1 MMNSA
6 DSAGNF
12 HSRPFL
18 FSPLRSSATRRF
30 SSPPSS
36 PPASKQSALLPP
48 LSPISFNTITTGVD
62 ILNKIYWS
70 LQWGVQDAKILKA
83 HPITNSRTFNTAISS
98 FNADHEP
105 GRDLT
110 EKEWT
115 TIVNPQQK
123 VWTATCVFDWALL
136 DNDAS
141 DAVDDFPHGG
151 PIVFDG
157 KSTVRDVLTAIAHL
171 KHPYGWFEGIEQV
184 SSGKWILKFGP

>member
-1 MMNSA
+1 MNSG

-12 HSRPFL
+12 HLARPIL
-18 FSPLRSSATRRF
+18 SPLSSSVTRHF
-30 SSPPSS
+30 PAPPSS
-36 PPASKQSALLPP
+36 LPASKRSLLLPP
-48 LSPISFNTITTGVD
+48 LSPITFKTVTGVD

-83 HPITNSRTFNTAISS
+83 HPIINSRTFNTGISS

-115 TIVNPQQK
+115 TIVNPLQRA
-123 VWTATCVFDWALL
+123 WTATCVFDWTLC
-136 DNDAS
+136 DNDEA

-157 KSTVRDVLTAIAHL
+157 KSTVSDVLTAIAHL